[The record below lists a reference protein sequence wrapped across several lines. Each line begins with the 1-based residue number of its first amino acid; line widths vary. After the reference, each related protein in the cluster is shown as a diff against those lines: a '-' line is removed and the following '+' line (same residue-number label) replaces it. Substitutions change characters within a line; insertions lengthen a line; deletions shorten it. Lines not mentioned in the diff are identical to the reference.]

1 MSVLKSNPPFPS
13 TSTLEVFTMH
23 PCSFV
28 IEWLSALVV
37 GSFFTWAAAEWR
49 FVLSLCII
57 HIIILR
63 LVFYVSLG
71 LHTLKLLVCFLVVL
85 LVQRGFNWIIH
96 DHYTQA
102 TSSVESV
109 FDVFTAKQWKG
120 FNNNTAIMP
129 QNLLKASVHL
139 LGWSHG
145 VTIWLC
151 WGFWQKHNPERE
163 YFVLSSDS
171 ASCFYWEQLKFDV
184 FCFFCW
190 LVYFLFILFKT
201 TPAPFSSYCSN
212 CTILDGKMIS
222 VETIWRSFENGVET
236 AVNFAVDVVMAI
248 RITQLL
254 TTLSSLIRRPHLARH
269 LLSQVHRKL
278 CRYRFSPP
286 FVLTLCGAQSTVKF

>member
-1 MSVLKSNPPFPS
+1 
-13 TSTLEVFTMH
+13 MH

-63 LVFYVSLG
+63 LVFCVSLG

-109 FDVFTAKQWKG
+109 FDVFTAKQWKD

-151 WGFWQKHNPERE
+151 WGFWRKHNPERE

-190 LVYFLFILFKT
+190 LVYFLFYSVQNHTSTLKLLLLKLYHPGWQNDISWNNLEKFWKWGWNSSQLCCGCCDGHPNNST
-201 TPAPFSSYCSN
+201 SHHFVLVNSPASPRTSPVESSSPQ
-212 CTILDGKMIS
+212 TLPLLVFPTFRIDIVWS
-222 VETIWRSFENGVET
+222 
-236 AVNFAVDVVMAI
+236 AVNCEI
-248 RITQLL
+248 
-254 TTLSSLIRRPHLARH
+254 LI
-269 LLSQVHRKL
+269 V
-278 CRYRFSPP
+278 C
-286 FVLTLCGAQSTVKF
+286 